1 VGEPLKRNVGRAQKD
16 TPMNFQSRL
25 FGFFLFVSGSLF
37 SIGCSSGSSDFETY
51 MRVRLPSNVK
61 ILKMDGNWGNDPWR
75 CWQISPADDELKRRL
90 IATWKLLPNPNA
102 FHGVATGGQIY
113 CRYEGLTESYSG
125 TSDSYRAVGINAKE
139 NTLVVYFYNG

>member
-1 VGEPLKRNVGRAQKD
+1 
-16 TPMNFQSRL
+16 MNFQSRL
-25 FGFFLFVSGSLF
+25 FGYFLFVSGLLF
-37 SIGCSSGSSDFETY
+37 SMGCSSGSSDFETY

-75 CWQISPADDELKRRL
+75 CWQISPADDELKRKL
-90 IATWKLLPNPNA
+90 IATWKLLPNPQA